1 MQSNKSGGV
10 RTSSGGGVVKLLRN
24 FVLILLLIVF
34 VSIVYNFRNRKVPT
48 ETALLSNAVFSEE
61 IQGVFIRDESPV
73 TYSGKGVLS
82 YNVADGGKVGIDTV
96 IASVYKDDSQITRNR
111 EIAQLEHEL
120 SILEK
125 IQNPGTLESA
135 QPASLSERVNE
146 SYRALIYS
154 RDMKDYSTLK
164 NELENLLVG
173 MSTYQIATQQVTGF
187 QQQIADLNAR
197 LAELKAQADAPMEM
211 VKSKESAYFV
221 SYCDGYES
229 EFTPKKLEKLT
240 VEQISS
246 VTDNKSDEPKVVGKL
261 IRGYSWYL
269 AGIIDNSRKLY
280 AIGDTI
286 DIRFD
291 SSEEMYD
298 AVIRDIRDEGDASKS
313 LIILE
318 CTHFNENF
326 VAHRVERCDLI
337 KGSYTGLKVPREA
350 IRFDEVEQ
358 DIIGENGQVT
368 GTARVSEKGV
378 YIMKG
383 EQVIFKKLDVIY
395 EGSNYVLSK
404 VHENDT
410 SYLALYDDILTETEG
425 DERVG

>member
-1 MQSNKSGGV
+1 
-10 RTSSGGGVVKLLRN
+10 L
-24 FVLILLLIVF
+24 
-34 VSIVYNFRNRKVPT
+34 
-48 ETALLSNAVFSEE
+48 
-61 IQGVFIRDESPV
+61 
-73 TYSGKGVLS
+73 
-82 YNVADGGKVGIDTV
+82 
-96 IASVYKDDSQITRNR
+96 
-111 EIAQLEHEL
+111 
-120 SILEK
+120 
-125 IQNPGTLESA
+125 
-135 QPASLSERVNE
+135 
-146 SYRALIYS
+146 
-154 RDMKDYSTLK
+154 
-164 NELENLLVG
+164 
-173 MSTYQIATQQVTGF
+173 
-187 QQQIADLNAR
+187 QQISHLNSR
-197 LAELKAQADAPMEM
+197 LAELKAQAYASIEM
-211 VKSKESAYFV
+211 IKSKESAYFV

-229 EFTPKKLEKLT
+229 EFTPDKLEKLT
-240 VEQISS
+240 VKQISS
-246 VTDNKSDEPKVVGKL
+246 VTDNKSDEPKIVGKL

-269 AGIIDNSRKLY
+269 AGVIDNSRKLY

-291 SSEEMYD
+291 SSDEMYD
-298 AVIRDIRDEGDASKS
+298 AVIKDIRDEGDASKS

-318 CTHFNENF
+318 CNHFSEDF

-368 GTARVSEKGV
+368 GTTRVSAKGV

-404 VHENDT
+404 VHENDA

-425 DERVG
+425 DESVG